1 MKIGT
6 LSVCLLVPSLLLGQG
21 DFSMNDWPQWRG
33 PDRLGVW
40 HNGPELDR
48 LSSDKIQQLW
58 SVEIGPGYNGPTVAE
73 GRVFI
78 RSDEQLVC
86 VQINNP

>member
-1 MKIGT
+1 MNLRLAGKT
-6 LSVCLLVPSLLLGQG
+6 LKNNIFSYESRNSIYLLAPSV
-21 DFSMNDWPQWRG
+21 
-33 PDRLGVW
+33 
-40 HNGPELDR
+40 
-48 LSSDKIQQLW
+48 SSDKIQQLW